1 MGRLRGGIFGFVHD
15 VHIRRFTS
23 LVQWLD
29 NVHMMNFSGKN
40 SPVRAA
46 EARVHGA
53 QAVFRAIELLKL
65 VGLNHEPGMTLAAVV
80 ASAGLERTTT
90 YRLLRCLEQTGLVT
104 RDERKLYRLGLEA
117 MQLGLATMSRVPILE
132 RCRPMMIRL
141 ARRTEDTVY
150 LVLRNGDFA
159 HCIHYEEGA
168 FPIKALVL
176 QVGGL
181 RLLGV
186 GSAGSALLATLTDE
200 EVENFHARHH
210 TELPAERRS
219 LAHLRRQIT
228 QTRHRG
234 YASTDN
240 LVADGVSGV
249 GVYFE
254 VTPGTYAAI
263 SVGAIRSRMRE
274 NRRSEIAQL
283 MFEELRTSG
292 WKPPV
297 LR

>member
-1 MGRLRGGIFGFVHD
+1 MVN
-15 VHIRRFTS
+15 TS
-23 LVQWLD
+23 I
-29 NVHMMNFSGKN
+29 G
-40 SPVRAA
+40 PVAP
-46 EARVHGA
+46 EARVPGA
-53 QAVFRAIELLKL
+53 QSVFRAIELWKL
-65 VGLNHEPGMTLAAVV
+65 VGLNHERGMTLAAVV
-80 ASAGLERTTT
+80 ASTGLDRTTA
-90 YRLLRCLEQTGLVT
+90 YRLLSCLEVTGLVA

-150 LVLRNGDFA
+150 LVVRNGDYA

-186 GSAGSALLATLTDE
+186 GSAGSALLATLSDE
-200 EVENFHARHH
+200 EVESFHARNR

-228 QTRHRG
+228 QTRRRG
-234 YASTDN
+234 FACTDN
-240 LVADGVSGV
+240 LVAEGVSGV

-274 NRRSEIAQL
+274 ERRDEIARI
-283 MFEELRTSG
+283 MFDELRVSG

-297 LR
+297 RS